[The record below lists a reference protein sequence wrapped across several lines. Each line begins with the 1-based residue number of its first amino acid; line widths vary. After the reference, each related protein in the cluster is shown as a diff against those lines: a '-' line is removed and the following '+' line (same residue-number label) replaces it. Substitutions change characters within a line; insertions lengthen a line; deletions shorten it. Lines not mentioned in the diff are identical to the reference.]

1 MVNKYHL
8 KMSEPEFY
16 TALFHDVP
24 KWT

>member
-24 KWT
+24 K